1 MIQIETSQKYADMTP
16 MDLYN
21 ITDFFEKDM
30 NKEQQLLNNIQNI
43 KDIITKSG
51 FKKFENVKWNI
62 LKHIELDSKKDYFK
76 ISKLQFP
83 IIGNNETDIIHIVLK
98 SDISQLNYWD
108 TMIEIL
114 LERFLIYNPKSKED
128 NEKFRDKKINT
139 YLFVLDKN
147 DFKIIDWEWDK
158 VLTDEIKT
166 ELKKVLKK
174 HFESYH
180 NDIYK
185 YLDYMRKHSID
196 ICDTGPKIIIEDI
209 IQKCEEIHNCPEYV
223 IDFFK
228 GVETKIEEDEDY
240 NYINEFDNFNRK
252 LNKKL
257 ETSLN
262 KYFN

>member
-21 ITDFFEKDM
+21 ITDFFKKDM

-43 KDIITKSG
+43 KDIITTSG
-51 FKKFENVKWNI
+51 FEKFENVKWNI

-185 YLDYMRKHSID
+185 YFNHIRTNKEELWNDEPY
-196 ICDTGPKIIIEDI
+196 KIIKLILNEL
-209 IQKCEEIHNCPEYV
+209 ESMNNCPDYITDVFNE
-223 IDFFK
+223 IN
-228 GVETKIEEDEDY
+228 EDEDY
-240 NYINEFDNFNRK
+240 DSIIEGDYLDKK
-252 LNKKL
+252 LNKIL
-257 ETSLN
+257 ERYL
-262 KYFN
+262 KRYFN

>member
-1 MIQIETSQKYADMTP
+1 

-62 LKHIELDSKKDYFK
+62 LKHIELDSQKDYFK

-83 IIGNNETDIIHIVLK
+83 IIGNNEKDIIHIVLK

-114 LERFLIYNPKSKED
+114 LERFLIYNPKSED
-128 NEKFRDKKINT
+128 DQKKFKDKKINT
-139 YLFVLDKN
+139 YLFLLDTN
-147 DFKIIDWEWDK
+147 NFIIIDWEWDK
-158 VLTDEIKT
+158 GITKEIKT
-166 ELKKVLKK
+166 ELNKTLKM
-174 HFESYH
+174 HFEQYH

-185 YLDYMRKHSID
+185 YLDYMGKQKID
-196 ICDTGPKIIIEDI
+196 TWDTEPEIIIDDI
-209 IQKCEEIHNCPEYV
+209 IQKCEGMYSCPEYI

-228 GVETKIEEDEDY
+228 NINDKIEEEEDY
-240 NYINEFDNFNRK
+240 SYINVFDTFNRK

-262 KYFN
+262 KYLK